1 MWPTSPKPGE
11 SSGGVARLGLED
23 LGLEA
28 HTEYS
33 SLAYTR
39 KQKMGFRGS
48 PLFSQSKGVEAMT
61 ENLGQPANML
71 EIALWVMTSVNQLHF
86 TPEYREYVGLGS
98 LGTNPN
104 LH

>member
-11 SSGGVARLGLED
+11 SSGGGARLGLED

-39 KQKMGFRGS
+39 KQKMGFFI
-48 PLFSQSKGVEAMT
+48 FSVHWPSLHEDKEVEAMT
-61 ENLGQPANML
+61 ENLGQPAN
-71 EIALWVMTSVNQLHF
+71 LWVRTSVNQLHF
-86 TPEYREYVGLGS
+86 IPEYREYVGLGS
-98 LGTNPN
+98 LGTNLN